1 MDAGLAAE
9 GARAFAEAVGHYRR
23 ALELWEQVSDSSA
36 YLRLTVV
43 ARSRDE
49 ACAGRVRPVALCRLG
64 PLDDLHRGAV
74 MERPSITLSPWT
86 SWYQHDR
93 LQGCLTTS
101 MRLWPYLHSTW

>member
-1 MDAGLAAE
+1 MAAAELAVHWDAAGDPIRALSARVDAGLAAE

-23 ALELWEQVSDSSA
+23 PLELWEQVSDSSA

-64 PLDDLHRGAV
+64 P
-74 MERPSITLSPWT
+74 
-86 SWYQHDR
+86 
-93 LQGCLTTS
+93 
-101 MRLWPYLHSTW
+101 

>member
-1 MDAGLAAE
+1 MRWSARPRQWFSRKDTTHGGLDQSALLEVLDALKVAEARVDAGLAAE
-9 GARAFAEAVGHYRR
+9 GARAFAEAVGYYRR

-64 PLDDLHRGAV
+64 P
-74 MERPSITLSPWT
+74 
-86 SWYQHDR
+86 
-93 LQGCLTTS
+93 
-101 MRLWPYLHSTW
+101 